1 MMVVLMM
8 TMMMMMTEAVGRE
21 ERFLL
26 SVGRTR
32 ALAGRTLPS
41 SLHHIAR
48 PATTDNHQASQL
60 SNIAITKKCQSNK
73 YQQQL

>member
-48 PATTDNHQASQL
+48 CTTTDNHQAPQV
-60 SNIAITKKCQSNK
+60 SNIAITNTYKVPKQ
-73 YQQQL
+73 

>member
-8 TMMMMMTEAVGRE
+8 TMMMMTEAVGRE

-41 SLHHIAR
+41 SLQHIAR
-48 PATTDNHQASQL
+48 CTTTDNHQASQL
-60 SNIAITKKCQSNK
+60 SNIAITN
-73 YQQQL
+73 YQTVPKQ

>member
-1 MMVVLMM
+1 MWVVLM
-8 TMMMMMTEAVGRE
+8 MMMMMTEAVGRE

-48 PATTDNHQASQL
+48 PATADNHQASQV

>member
-32 ALAGRTLPS
+32 ALAGRTLQAAS
-41 SLHHIAR
+41 TDIAR
-48 PATTDNHQASQL
+48 RTTTDNNQASQTL
-60 SNIAITKKCQSNK
+60 IAPSDVNNT
-73 YQQQL
+73 